1 MMARGNAGRSGGAA
15 RVGGRRA
22 TLSPGAGA
30 PGLGY
35 REPMPPSPPSSQR
48 VLSPPPASARFLTL
62 RLVDDADAQDA
73 LRALAAQA
81 DPSAV
86 VGIGAPLAARA
97 GRTVPGLR
105 AFPGDLAP
113 LMPAS
118 QGELWLALLH
128 DDRGDQLDA
137 SLRFTELLGGAF
149 AVTDEIDCFT
159 YRGGRDLSGFVDGT
173 ANPVGDDA
181 VAAALI
187 AGRGPGLDGSSFVS
201 VQRWVHDLAALQS
214 MPEGARDHVIGRRLA
229 DDEELADA
237 PASAHVK
244 RTAQED
250 FDPEAFVVRRS
261 MPWGDARE
269 HGLLFVAYGESLE
282 RFTRLARRMVGRD
295 DGIVD
300 ALFSFSR
307 AVSGG
312 MYFCPPV
319 HDGRLDLRA
328 LGL

>member
-1 MMARGNAGRSGGAA
+1 
-15 RVGGRRA
+15 
-22 TLSPGAGA
+22 
-30 PGLGY
+30 
-35 REPMPPSPPSSQR
+35 MPKSAESSQR

-62 RLVDDADAQDA
+62 RLVDGGDHGEA
-73 LRALAAQA
+73 LRVLARHT
-81 DPSAV
+81 DSSAV
-86 VGIGAPLAARA
+86 VGVGAPLVDRLGRA
-97 GRTVPGLR
+97 VPGL
-105 AFPGDLAP
+105 APFPAELAP
-113 LMPAS
+113 LMPAT
-118 QGELWLALLH
+118 QGALWLALLH

-137 SLRFTELLGGAF
+137 SLRLTDLVAGAF
-149 AVTDEIDCFT
+149 AIDEEIDAFS

-173 ANPVGDDA
+173 ANPSGDDA
-181 VAAALI
+181 VAAAI
-187 AGRGPGLDGSSFVS
+187 VAGRGPGLDGGSFVS
-201 VQRWVHDLAALQS
+201 VQRWLHDLAAIAG
-214 MPEGARDHVIGRRLA
+214 MPEVARDHVIGRRLV

-244 RTAQED
+244 RTAQEE

-261 MPWGDARE
+261 MPWGTARE
-269 HGLLFVAYGESLE
+269 HGLYFVAYGESLE

-307 AVSGG
+307 AVTGA

-319 HDGRLDLRA
+319 IDGRIDLRA

>member
-1 MMARGNAGRSGGAA
+1 MSTGAA
-15 RVGGRRA
+15 
-22 TLSPGAGA
+22 
-30 PGLGY
+30 
-35 REPMPPSPPSSQR
+35 SSQR

-62 RLVDDADAQDA
+62 HLVDGGDHADA
-73 LRALAAQA
+73 LRAFAAHA
-81 DPSAV
+81 DPSAI
-86 VGIGAPLAARA
+86 VGVGAPTAARLGKA
-97 GRTVPGLR
+97 VPGLVP
-105 AFPGDLAP
+105 FPAELAP
-113 LMPAS
+113 LMPAE
-118 QGELWLALLH
+118 QGALWLALLH

-137 SLRFTELLGGAF
+137 SLRLTDLVTGAF
-149 AVTDEIDCFT
+149 AVDEEIDAFS

-173 ANPVGDDA
+173 ANPSGD
-181 VAAALI
+181 AAAAAAI
-187 AGRGPGLDGSSFVS
+187 VAGRGPGLDGGAFVA
-201 VQRWVHDLAALQS
+201 VQRWLHDLAAIAR
-214 MPEGARDHVIGRRLA
+214 MPEAARDHVIGRRLS

-261 MPWGDARE
+261 MPWGNASE
-269 HGLLFVAYGESLE
+269 HGLYFVAYGESLD

-307 AVSGG
+307 AVTGA

-319 HDGRLDLRA
+319 VDGRIDLRA